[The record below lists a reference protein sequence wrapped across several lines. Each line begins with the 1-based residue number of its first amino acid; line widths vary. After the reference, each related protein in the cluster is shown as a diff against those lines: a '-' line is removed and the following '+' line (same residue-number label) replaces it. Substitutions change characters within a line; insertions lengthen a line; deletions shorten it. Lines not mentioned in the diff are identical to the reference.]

1 MHTWPELA
9 KELITHRG
17 TAAERSAS
25 GSMIVP
31 ELFPSSIVTFFR
43 PAFRMICSPT
53 GGDPVKEIFEIRG
66 STVSHS
72 PTVPP
77 DPTTTLKT
85 PAGTPASSRI
95 SASMIAVSGVV
106 DAGFRTSVFPT
117 ASAGPTLC
125 ATRFRGKL
133 NGVIAETTPSGT
145 RSQYPTRPSPAK
157 LASIGTVSPWI
168 RFASSAENRYVST
181 DRDTSP
187 TEYFHAFPAS
197 RQMIAATS
205 SWRFSRSWH
214 ALLRIWYRLWAG
226 VRDQA
231 GNALVGG
238 RDRAVDRRLVGERDL
253 PDRLAGELVDHRH
266 RLLAAF
272 PLPVDVQ
279 PVGLRHGSHGVSF
292 LLGFRVAGQYALR

>member
-9 KELITHRG
+9 KALITHRG

-31 ELFPSSIVTFFR
+31 ELFPSSIVTFFS
-43 PAFRMICSPT
+43 PALRMICSPT

-85 PAGTPASSRI
+85 PAGTPASSMI
-95 SASMIAVSGVV
+95 SASLIADNGVV
-106 DAGFRTSVFPT
+106 DAGFSTIVFPT

-133 NGVIAETTPSGT
+133 KGVIAETTPRGE
-145 RSQYPTRPSPAK
+145 RSQNPIRPSRAA

-168 RFASSAENRYVST
+168 RLASSAENRNVSI
-181 DRDTSP
+181 DRETSP
-187 TEYFHAFPAS
+187 REYFHAFPAS
-197 RQMIAATS
+197 RQMIAAIS
-205 SWRFSRSWH
+205 SWYFSRSRETFDRILY
-214 ALLRIWYRLWAG
+214 LLCCL
-226 VRDQA
+226 
-231 GNALVGG
+231 
-238 RDRAVDRRLVGERDL
+238 
-253 PDRLAGELVDHRH
+253 
-266 RLLAAF
+266 
-272 PLPVDVQ
+272 
-279 PVGLRHGSHGVSF
+279 
-292 LLGFRVAGQYALR
+292 